1 MFKRLII
8 PILTLFISSSAF
20 AFQDDQVTLLSKLTG
35 NEPIKEGLAL
45 TERHEQS
52 SREQVVIYLERQLA
66 VFCEETSIS
75 TYSETGNN
83 VIATIKATKETDEW
97 IVLGAHYD
105 SVKDCPGANDNAT
118 GVALIYE
125 VAKHIEKLKER
136 NYNVYIVFFDEEESG
151 LLGSRAFAKRVKKE
165 GVKIVSAH
173 TIDQMGWDEDGDK
186 GIELEMPTD
195 DLKDFYKK
203 VAKDHGFDFPIHT
216 TSVTSTDHQ
225 AFRELDFNAIGITEE
240 YRNNDSTPHYHKST
254 DTFETVNLDYLQST
268 TEYIKKVFEELLKH

>member
-35 NEPIKEGLAL
+35 NEPIKEGLTL

-151 LLGSRAFAKRVKKE
+151 LLGSRAFAKRVKEE
-165 GVKIVSAH
+165 GLKIVSAH

-195 DLKDFYKK
+195 DLKDFYEK